1 MVILKAVLMLFAGLG
16 TFMIGL
22 ELMGKNLES
31 FSGDKLRQ
39 LFTKISNKKILG
51 IATGCFT
58 TILTQS
64 SSATTVMVVGFVNT
78 GLMSLIQ
85 ATAII
90 MGANIGTT
98 ATAYLIALQNLPVAG
113 FFCALACVGV
123 FMQMAKKSK
132 VKSLGT
138 ILAGIGLLF
147 TGLYV
152 MSSSMTAVLDI
163 KKDAITSL
171 ILSLSKYKLV
181 LILIGT
187 ILTMIL
193 QSSAGTTSILIGL
206 CTSGAMP
213 LEPAFF
219 VTLGMNVGTCITAII
234 SSIGASTN
242 AKRASMVHLLF
253 NVIGTIIFGVILLIF
268 GNKLM
273 AAIDSLNIII
283 SLKIAIFHTVF
294 NVTTTVL
301 MFPLMKQLTQLAS
314 LIIPESKAKQ
324 SSTSLVK
331 VEEFKFVDNRLIN
344 TPAIAMIMLRKEIT
358 QMAIDAKTNLELAM
372 DMLFNKNIDR
382 KDEFVSREKH
392 IDFLN
397 KNLSK
402 FLVKISNQQITYEN
416 EKEIAAYY
424 HNISDIERIGDYAEN
439 IVEYAEE
446 LINSNVDFSNECKLE
461 LKDMKQAVYN
471 EMEVTFKA
479 FEQKSIS
486 EIQEVEA
493 YEDLTDTF
501 FNQLSEN
508 HIVRL
513 NSGLCKAESASVFI
527 SLIGNLERIGD
538 HTMNI
543 FNSMKTY
550 IK

>member
-486 EIQEVEA
+486 EIHEVEA

>member
-22 ELMGKNLES
+22 ESMGKNLES
-31 FSGDKLRQ
+31 FAGDRLRN
-39 LFTKISNKKILG
+39 LFTKISNKKMLG
-51 IATGCFT
+51 IATGCLT

-64 SSATTVMVVGFVNT
+64 STATTVMTVGFVNT
-78 GLMSLIQ
+78 GIMSLIQ

-98 ATAYLIALQNLPVAG
+98 VTAYLIALQDLPVAG

-123 FMQMAKKSK
+123 FMQMTKKGK
-132 VKSLGT
+132 IKNLGT
-138 ILAGIGLLF
+138 IFSGIGLLF

-152 MSSSMTAVLDI
+152 MSNSMSSVLEI
-163 KKDAITSL
+163 NKDAITSL
-171 ILSLSKYKLV
+171 ILSLSKYKFV
-181 LILIGT
+181 LLIIGA

-193 QSSAGTTSILIGL
+193 HSSAGTTSILIGL
-206 CTSGAMP
+206 CASGAMP
-213 LEPAFF
+213 LEPALY
-219 VTLGMNVGTCITAII
+219 VTLGMNVGTCVTAIV

-253 NVIGTIIFGVILLIF
+253 NVIGTIIFGLILLIF
-268 GNKLM
+268 GDKLM
-273 AAIDSLNIII
+273 KVIDGLNIPI
-283 SLKIAIFHTVF
+283 SMKIAIFHTVF

-314 LIIPESKAKQ
+314 LIIPKSKSKDEAGKII
-324 SSTSLVK
+324 K
-331 VEEFKFVDNRLIN
+331 VDEYKFVDNRLLN

-372 DMLFNKNIDR
+372 EMLFNKNVDR
-382 KDEFVSREKH
+382 KEEFASREQH

-402 FLVKISNQQITYEN
+402 YLVKISNQQITYEN

-439 IVEYAEE
+439 IVEYTEE
-446 LINSNVDFSNECKLE
+446 LINANVDFSNECKKE
-461 LKDMKQAVYN
+461 LLDMQNAVYN
-471 EMEVTFKA
+471 EMNVT
-479 FEQKSIS
+479 IS
-486 EIQEVEA
+486 S
-493 YEDLTDTF
+493 F
-501 FNQLSEN
+501 
-508 HIVRL
+508 
-513 NSGLCKAESASVFI
+513 
-527 SLIGNLERIGD
+527 
-538 HTMNI
+538 
-543 FNSMKTY
+543 
-550 IK
+550 

>member
-1 MVILKAVLMLFAGLG
+1 MVVLKAILMLFAGLG

-22 ELMGKNLES
+22 DSMGKNLES
-31 FSGDKLRQ
+31 FSGDRLRN
-39 LFTKISNKKILG
+39 LFTKISNKKVLG
-51 IATGCFT
+51 IATGCLT

-98 ATAYLIALQNLPVAG
+98 VTAYLIALQDLPVAG

-123 FMQMAKKSK
+123 FMQMTKKGK
-132 VKSLGT
+132 IKNLGT
-138 ILAGIGLLF
+138 IFSGIGLLF

-152 MSSSMTAVLDI
+152 MSSSMSSVLEI
-163 KKDAITSL
+163 NKEAITEL
-171 ILSLSKYKLV
+171 ILSLSRYKIV
-181 LILIGT
+181 LILIGAL
-187 ILTMIL
+187 LTMIL

-213 LEPAFF
+213 LEPALF
-219 VTLGMNVGTCITAII
+219 VTLGMNIGTCITAII

-253 NVIGTIIFGVILLIF
+253 NVIGTIIFGIILLIF
-268 GNKLM
+268 GNKIM
-273 AAIDSLNIII
+273 AIITGLNIII
-283 SLKIAIFHTVF
+283 SMKIAIFHTIF
-294 NVTTTVL
+294 NVTTTLL

-314 LIIPESKAKQ
+314 LIIPEPKAK
-324 SSTSLVK
+324 SEAKSIVK
-331 VEEFKFVDNRLIN
+331 IDEFKFVDNRLIN

-372 DMLFNKNIDR
+372 NMLFEKNID
-382 KDEFVSREKH
+382 KKEEFVSREKH

-397 KNLSK
+397 KQLSK

-439 IVEYAEE
+439 IVEYTEE
-446 LINSNVDFSNECKLE
+446 LINANVDFSNECKKE
-461 LKDMKQAVYN
+461 LLDMQNAVYN
-471 EMEVTFKA
+471 EMNVTISS
-479 FEQKSIS
+479 FEKKSLEELS
-486 EIQEVEA
+486 EVEA

-501 FNQLSEN
+501 FNKLSEN
-508 HIVRL
+508 HIIRL